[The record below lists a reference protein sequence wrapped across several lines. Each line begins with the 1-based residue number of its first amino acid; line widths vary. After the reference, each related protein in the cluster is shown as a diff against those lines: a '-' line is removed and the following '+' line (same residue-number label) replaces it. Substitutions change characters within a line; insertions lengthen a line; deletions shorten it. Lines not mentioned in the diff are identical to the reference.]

1 MVKKV
6 IFLDRDGVINEERGD
21 YTWRIE
27 DFRFTDNLFEAL
39 SRIAEKGFEFVIVTN
54 QGGIAKGL
62 YGHEDV
68 KRLNAIV
75 SKEFK
80 NHNLNLLDIYYS
92 PYHSSISKSLSR
104 KPDSLMLEKAIDQY
118 TIDVSKSYMVGD
130 SERDILAAKKVGV
143 KGILNKANTSLTT
156 IVDQI
161 N

>member
-80 NHNLNLLDIYYS
+80 NHNLNRNFMICY
-92 PYHSSISKSLSR
+92 
-104 KPDSLMLEKAIDQY
+104 
-118 TIDVSKSYMVGD
+118 
-130 SERDILAAKKVGV
+130 
-143 KGILNKANTSLTT
+143 
-156 IVDQI
+156 
-161 N
+161 